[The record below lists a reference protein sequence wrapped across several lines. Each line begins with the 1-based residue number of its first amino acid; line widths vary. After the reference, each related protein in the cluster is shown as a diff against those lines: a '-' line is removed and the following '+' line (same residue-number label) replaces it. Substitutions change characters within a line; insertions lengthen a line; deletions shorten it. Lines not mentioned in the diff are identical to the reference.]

1 MAYLLDANTF
11 MEAKNGYYD
20 FDVCPGFWE
29 WIMVKHGE
37 GSVLSIEKV
46 GEELKAGSDKLASWA
61 VGIAASLFKPPDEAV
76 VTALKQVATWTMG
89 RNYDE
94 RHRAAFLAKADAL
107 LVACALA
114 HNHVVVTQEVKVP
127 DESRKV
133 KVPNV
138 CDGLGVTWIH
148 SFELLRKEKAR
159 FILEKAT

>member
-11 MEAKNGYYD
+11 MEAKNGYYH

-37 GSVLSIEKV
+37 GSVFSIEKV
-46 GEELKAGSDKLASWA
+46 GQELKEGTDELSTWA
-61 VGIAASLFKPPDEAV
+61 VGTAGALFLPPDEKV
-76 VTALKQVATWTMG
+76 VAALKQVAAWVMG
-89 RNYDE
+89 RSYDE
-94 RHRAAFLAKADAL
+94 KNRAAFLAKADAL

-127 DESRKV
+127 EESRKV

-138 CDGLGVTWIH
+138 CEGLGVKWIH
-148 SFELLRKEKAR
+148 SFALLRDEKAR